1 MTMPTDI
8 IDSHVHLDAQAFD
21 DDRDACIQRAL
32 AAGISTMISIG
43 AGYGGLSSA
52 YKAIELAEKYPF
64 IWATVG
70 VHPHDA
76 DAHFDVQILRELA
89 KHPKVVAIGETGLDF
104 FKKLS
109 EPNRQYQAFQAQIE
123 LAKEV
128 KKPLVIHSRDAG
140 EECLRVL
147 TEHDAQ
153 QVGGVFHCFAE
164 DAAFAERLWKIG
176 FYVSFPGVITFKKS
190 DHTRAICSE
199 IPLEQILVE
208 TDAPFMAPEPH
219 RGKRCEPAFVVE
231 TAKQLAAIKGLTLEQ
246 TSAITSANTRALFFR
261 SRGT

>member
-1 MTMPTDI
+1 MPTDI

-21 DDRDACIQRAL
+21 GDREECIERAI
-32 AAGISTMISIG
+32 AAGVTTMISIG

-52 YKAIELAEKYPF
+52 YKAIELAERYPF
-64 IWATVG
+64 IWATAG

-76 DAHFDVQILRELA
+76 DADFDIQALKKLA
-89 KHPKVVAIGETGLDF
+89 SHPKVVAIGETGLDF

-109 EPNRQYQAFQAQIE
+109 VPEQQYRAFEAQVE

-140 EECLRVL
+140 EECLRIL
-147 TEHDAQ
+147 TERDAK

-164 DAAFAERLWKIG
+164 DEAFAKRLWEIG
-176 FYVSFPGVITFKKS
+176 FYVSFPGAITFKKS
-190 DHTRAICSE
+190 ERTRAICSE
-199 IPLEQILVE
+199 IPLEQILIE
-208 TDAPFMAPEPH
+208 TDGPFMAPEPH

-231 TAKQLAAIKGLTLEQ
+231 TARRLAEIKGLTLEQ
-246 TSAITSANTRALFFR
+246 TTAITSANTRALFFR
-261 SRGT
+261 S